1 MRYLVGTE
9 TQQAAGRSIFLSVPE
24 ALKKGVALLTRDTFL
39 ILLLAVTFVS
49 GVFWAAVIPI
59 WQIPDEPAHYGYIQ
73 ALGEDFSFL
82 PPQDML
88 LSEDIR
94 RVNDLT
100 GLGAVPFHNDVTQPF
115 TAGSRQGPQ
124 EEEVRELPRSPRVQD
139 IVSSSNPAA
148 SYPSGYYFP
157 ASLIYRL
164 LGSQDVLTIM
174 FGLRIFSA
182 FLTTVTM
189 LFSYLTL
196 KRFFPDES
204 AAKATALVIALSPMY
219 IYMGMAVNVDVLVW
233 LFFSIYL
240 YLLTR
245 AFTDGLSMRLNLLLA
260 LTVALGLWVKQT
272 FLLAIPFYLILLAFL
287 NLRGMLTPGRAV
299 VPVLVFFATIAALD
313 GWLYL
318 GGDFIRTSA
327 TYGGGGETKERSV
340 VGFIQHFRDHWPRYR
355 WTFDTF
361 WGNFGW
367 LDTPL
372 SQRSYDFLRWGSA
385 VAAAGLVLYFI
396 TSTIRRKLDVLP
408 LFYLAL
414 SVTFIASFTLVNYIN
429 ITNGG
434 DWLLQGRYFF
444 PIIVPIIALQMRGLT
459 WFVQVRPLR
468 EAVLIAL
475 VVGIVLFHVDVL
487 FRYVLPR
494 YYL

>member
-1 MRYLVGTE
+1 MGYLVGTE
-9 TQQAAGRSIFLSVPE
+9 TQQAAGRSIVLSVPE

-59 WQIPDEPAHYGYIQ
+59 WQIPDEPAHHGYIQ
-73 ALGEDFSFL
+73 ALGEDFSLL
-82 PPQDML
+82 PPQEL
-88 LSEDIR
+88 RLSREIR
-94 RVNDLT
+94 VVDDLS

-124 EEEVRELPRSPRVQD
+124 EEEVRELPRSLRVQD

-245 AFTDGLSMRLNLLLA
+245 AFTDGLSMRLTLLLA
-260 LTVALGLWVKQT
+260 LTAALGLWVRQP
-272 FLLAIPFYLILLAFL
+272 FLLAVPFYLILVVFL
-287 NLRGMLTPGRAV
+287 NFRRTLTPSHSLV
-299 VPVLVFFATIAALD
+299 SLLVFFATIAALD

-318 GGDFIRTSA
+318 GGFIVTSPDVPS
-327 TYGGGGETKERSV
+327 GGGG
-340 VGFIQHFRDHWPRYR
+340 
-355 WTFDTF
+355 
-361 WGNFGW
+361 
-367 LDTPL
+367 
-372 SQRSYDFLRWGSA
+372 
-385 VAAAGLVLYFI
+385 
-396 TSTIRRKLDVLP
+396 
-408 LFYLAL
+408 
-414 SVTFIASFTLVNYIN
+414 
-429 ITNGG
+429 
-434 DWLLQGRYFF
+434 
-444 PIIVPIIALQMRGLT
+444 
-459 WFVQVRPLR
+459 
-468 EAVLIAL
+468 
-475 VVGIVLFHVDVL
+475 
-487 FRYVLPR
+487 
-494 YYL
+494 

>member
-9 TQQAAGRSIFLSVPE
+9 TQQAAGRPIALSVPE

-124 EEEVRELPRSPRVQD
+124 EEEVRELPRSLRVQD

-272 FLLAIPFYLILLAFL
+272 FL
-287 NLRGMLTPGRAV
+287 
-299 VPVLVFFATIAALD
+299 
-313 GWLYL
+313 
-318 GGDFIRTSA
+318 
-327 TYGGGGETKERSV
+327 
-340 VGFIQHFRDHWPRYR
+340 
-355 WTFDTF
+355 
-361 WGNFGW
+361 
-367 LDTPL
+367 
-372 SQRSYDFLRWGSA
+372 
-385 VAAAGLVLYFI
+385 
-396 TSTIRRKLDVLP
+396 
-408 LFYLAL
+408 
-414 SVTFIASFTLVNYIN
+414 
-429 ITNGG
+429 
-434 DWLLQGRYFF
+434 
-444 PIIVPIIALQMRGLT
+444 
-459 WFVQVRPLR
+459 
-468 EAVLIAL
+468 
-475 VVGIVLFHVDVL
+475 
-487 FRYVLPR
+487 
-494 YYL
+494 

>member
-1 MRYLVGTE
+1 MRYLVGSE
-9 TQQAAGRSIFLSVPE
+9 TQQAAGRLITRNIAQAV
-24 ALKKGVALLTRDTFL
+24 KKGAAFLTRDTFL

-73 ALGEDFSFL
+73 ALGEDFSLL
-82 PPQDML
+82 PPQEL
-88 LSEDIR
+88 RLSREIGVVD
-94 RVNDLT
+94 DLT

-115 TAGSRQGPQ
+115 TGRSRQGPQ
-124 EEEVRELPRSPRVQD
+124 EEEVRELPRSLRVQD

-196 KRFFPDES
+196 KRFFRDE
-204 AAKATALVIALSPMY
+204 ATARATALIIAFSPMY

-318 GGDFIRTSA
+318 GDFIRTSA

-340 VGFIQHFRDHWPRYR
+340 LGFIQHFRDSWPRYR

-396 TSTIRRKLDVLP
+396 TSTIRRKLDALP

-414 SVTFIASFTLVNYIN
+414 SVTFIASLTLVNYIN
-429 ITNGG
+429 ITKGG

-444 PIIVPIIALQMRGLT
+444 PIIVPIIALQVRGLT
-459 WFVQVRPLR
+459 SWVSVRPLR
-468 EAVLIAL
+468 DFVLLGL
-475 VVGIVLFHVDVL
+475 VIGIVLFQVDVL